1 MQKKYKN
8 LIKKGFSNVFLGTF
22 CAFLLAN
29 FAFAEDFET
38 KGIENTQV
46 LANQSGEQAGTNG
59 RADVQDGTQAG
70 LPGQTQAEI
79 RGEAQT
85 GTQAGS
91 VEQVDSSQA
100 ASASEKDEFLKRLN
114 QELNI
119 SKTEY
124 YQITNTIRETRGRIN
139 SLRDEMSDLQNQFKY
154 FDDQVTVT
162 EEKLFTVLKQVIRKE
177 NEIKILY
184 EDIEIKETA
193 LEYQKAL
200 LNDYIKQLYV
210 YGDIYFDVDSA
221 GNVDAFKLLLADGST
236 GDVLKEIKYMGILEE
251 TGDRLVAKLS
261 DLTTELMTARDDLE
275 AKKTSLE
282 KLETELRAQKDN
294 LTAQKAA
301 KENLLALSKNQDEI
315 YRELL
320 KQSLEEQE
328 ESLAEIQ
335 VFRESITFIE
345 QKIIEE
351 GDNFDISK
359 YEDLVGR
366 KFMTLYEFQKS
377 ESSGSKDLIWPV
389 IPERGISAYFHD
401 PSYQGYFGVQ
411 HSAIDIRTGQGTPV
425 RAAADGVV
433 YKAKDNDYGYSYIVI
448 VHHDNLMTTYGHIS
462 NIMVEEG
469 QVVEPGDI
477 IGLSGGMPGTK
488 GAGYMTTGPHLHFE
502 VMQNS
507 AYVDPLR
514 FLNFEIL
521 SEESMKE
528 LPEEYLDDWERA
540 VLGGVKVTK

>member
-1 MQKKYKN
+1 MQKNTKN
-8 LIKKGFSNVFLGTF
+8 LIKNGISRVILGVFCT
-22 CAFLLAN
+22 FLLLN
-29 FAFAEDFET
+29 FAFAEDFEQA
-38 KGIENTQV
+38 GI
-46 LANQSGEQAGTNG
+46 QSDQSTVIEQANK
-59 RADVQDGTQAG
+59 
-70 LPGQTQAEI
+70 
-79 RGEAQT
+79 
-85 GTQAGS
+85 
-91 VEQVDSSQA
+91 
-100 ASASEKDEFLKRLN
+100 EKEEFLKRLN
-114 QELNI
+114 QELDI
-119 SKTEY
+119 SKAEY
-124 YQITNTIRETRGRIN
+124 YQITTTVRETRGRIN
-139 SLRDEMSDLQNQFKY
+139 SLRTEMSDLQNQLKY
-154 FDDQVTVT
+154 FDDQVAIT

-193 LEYQKAL
+193 LEYQKTL
-200 LNDYIKQLYV
+200 LNDYIRQLYI
-210 YGDIYFDVDSA
+210 YGNTYFDVDSD
-221 GNVDAFKLLLADGST
+221 GNVDAFKLLLSDGNT
-236 GDVLKEIKYMGILEE
+236 GDVLKDIKYMGILEE

-261 DLTTELMTARDDLE
+261 ELTLELTDARASLE
-275 AKKTSLE
+275 AKKASLE

-301 KENLLALSKNQDEI
+301 KENLLTLSKNQDEI

-335 VFRESITFIE
+335 VFKESIAFIE
-345 QKIIEE
+345 QKIAEE
-351 GDNFDISK
+351 GDNFDVSK

-377 ESSGSKDLIWPV
+377 AAESGSGDFIWPV
-389 IPERGISAYFHD
+389 IPDRGISAYFHD

-411 HSAIDIRTGQGTPV
+411 HNAIDVRVGQGTPV
-425 RAAADGVV
+425 RSAADGVV
-433 YKAKDNDYGYSYIVI
+433 YKAKDNGTGYSYIVV

-469 QVVEPGDI
+469 QLVESGDV

-502 VMQNS
+502 VMKNG

-514 FLNFEIL
+514 FLNLGLL
-521 SEESMKE
+521 SEENAKS
-528 LPEEYLDDWERA
+528 LPEGYWDDWEIS
-540 VLGGVKVTK
+540 VLGGVKR

>member
-1 MQKKYKN
+1 MVEPETKTKMQKNTKN
-8 LIKKGFSNVFLGTF
+8 LIKNGISRVILCTF
-22 CAFLLAN
+22 CIFLLFN
-29 FAFAEDFET
+29 FAVAEDFEA
-38 KGIENTQV
+38 K
-46 LANQSGEQAGTNG
+46 
-59 RADVQDGTQAG
+59 G
-70 LPGQTQAEI
+70 LPGQTQSEN
-79 RGEAQT
+79 QVVT
-85 GTQAGS
+85 GTAEQAQAGS
-91 VEQVDSSQA
+91 SAGQSQDDLQA
-100 ASASEKDEFLKRLN
+100 ESPSEKEEFLKRLN
-114 QELNI
+114 EELDI

-124 YQITNTIRETRGRIN
+124 YQVTRTVRETRGRIN
-139 SLRDEMSDLQNQFKY
+139 ALRNEMSDLQNQLKY
-154 FDDQVTVT
+154 FDDQVTIT

-210 YGDIYFDVDSA
+210 YGDTYFDVDSN
-221 GNVDAFKLLLADGST
+221 GDVDAFKLLLADGST
-236 GDVLKEIKYMGILEE
+236 GDVLKDIKYMGILEE

-261 DLTTELMTARDDLE
+261 ELTTQLADARADLE
-275 AKKTSLE
+275 AKKASLE
-282 KLETELRAQKDN
+282 KLQTELEAQKDN

-335 VFRESITFIE
+335 AFKESIAFIE
-345 QKIIEE
+345 QKIAEE
-351 GDNFDISK
+351 GDNFDVSK
-359 YEDLVGR
+359 YEDLVGK

-377 ESSGSKDLIWPV
+377 ASEAGDFIWPV
-389 IPERGISAYFHD
+389 IPDRGLSAYFHD

-411 HSAIDIRTGQGTPV
+411 HNAVDIRADQGTPI

-433 YKAKDNDYGYSYIVI
+433 YKAKDNGTGYSYIVV
-448 VHHDNLMTTYGHIS
+448 VHHDDLMTTYGHVS

-469 QVVEPGDI
+469 QVVSAGDV

-502 VMQNS
+502 VMKNG

-514 FLNFEIL
+514 FLNLEIL
-521 SEESMKE
+521 SEESAKA
-528 LPEEYLDDWERA
+528 LPEEYWDDWERA
-540 VLGGVKVTK
+540 VLGGVKR

>member
-1 MQKKYKN
+1 MQNKYKN
-8 LIKKGFSNVFLGTF
+8 LIKNGISRVILGVFCT
-22 CAFLLAN
+22 FLLVN

-38 KGIENTQV
+38 KE
-46 LANQSGEQAGTNG
+46 AES
-59 RADVQDGTQAG
+59 
-70 LPGQTQAEI
+70 LPGQTQTNETI
-79 RGEAQT
+79 PQT
-85 GTQAGS
+85 ATQAG
-91 VEQVDSSQA
+91 VDSSQ
-100 ASASEKDEFLKRLN
+100 SEKDEFLKRLN

-124 YQITNTIRETRGRIN
+124 YQITRNIRETRGRIN
-139 SLRDEMSDLQNQFKY
+139 SLRNEMSDLQNQFKY
-154 FDDQVTVT
+154 FDDQVAVT

-184 EDIEIKETA
+184 GEIEIKETA

-210 YGDIYFDVDSA
+210 YGDTYFDVDA
-221 GNVDAFKLLLADGST
+221 DGNVDAFKLLLADGST

-261 DLTTELMTARDDLE
+261 GLTVELTTARTDLE

-335 VFRESITFIE
+335 AFRESIAFIE

-359 YEDLVGR
+359 YEDLVGK

-377 ESSGSKDLIWPV
+377 VSSGSGEMIWPV
-389 IPERGISAYFHD
+389 IPERGLSAYFHD

-411 HSAIDIRTGQGTPV
+411 HNAIDIRVGQGTPV

-469 QVVEPGDI
+469 QVVESGDI
-477 IGLSGGMPGTK
+477 VGLSGGMPGTK

-514 FLNFEIL
+514 FLQFEIL
-521 SEESMKE
+521 SEENIKE
-528 LPEEYLDDWERA
+528 LPEEYYDDWERA
-540 VLGGVKVTK
+540 VFDGVKVTK